1 MMNFPSFFIPGIS
14 EGTDLGD
21 EFRSPIISA
30 VPTLFF
36 SGELDNNT
44 QPFQAEEV
52 RRTFKNSTHIVIP
65 NAGHESMLTEE
76 RCQQTMVD
84 FLNGKDVS
92 TVKIALPP
100 LKFVP
105 IPESKPGN

>member
-1 MMNFPSFFIPGIS
+1 MNFPSFIIPGIS

-21 EFRSPIISA
+21 EFRSAIHTG

-44 QPFQAEEV
+44 QPFQADEV
-52 RRTFKNSTHIVIP
+52 RKTFKESTHIVIP
-65 NAGHESMLTEE
+65 NAGHESMLTDE

-84 FLNGKDVS
+84 FLKGNDVS
-92 TVKIALPP
+92 AVKIGLPP
-100 LKFVP
+100 LKFVA
-105 IPESKPGN
+105 IPEEKKP